1 MHFRRPSSSRGTFH
15 APVELVSWS
24 SLAGKDYGSY
34 LRRHGV
40 PDPVSTSVEELVE
53 EVNAN
58 VEEDVHDVD
67 ADEGAVASFVLGKGQ
82 DFSCNWEGRHDSQ
95 RGLSSFL

>member
-1 MHFRRPSSSRGTFH
+1 MCNKADSLSTRTGNPASRSRRPSSSRGTFH

-24 SLAGKDYGSY
+24 SLAGKDDGSY

-53 EVNAN
+53 EVDAD
-58 VEEDVHDVD
+58 VEENIHDVD
-67 ADEGAVASFVLGKGQ
+67 ADKGAIASFVCKKY
-82 DFSCNWEGRHDSQ
+82 SE
-95 RGLSSFL
+95 